1 MSKKKNTAK
10 GAVNNAAPAASS
22 VQPTVNTDK
31 TVTNESNKAEET
43 QQVAAPTVTKEAEK
57 KDPPK
62 QKPVEK
68 QPKPKK
74 DKTPTVIA
82 EEVSTEEAMN
92 VLTKSV
98 GTSAASSG
106 SSTDAKAMLSYVGH
120 QRFTNNEELK
130 KNCPEFYNA
139 INQSINAVWFL
150 GMLGVQQEM
159 AAMNAEGK
167 LQLLVSPEQIMP
179 MQEMAKMFGVELAP
193 AKALPNLQDGQLAI
207 DFTPGGETKIPEELK
222 DDAPLKDDPE
232 LDPKKVGN
240 DPVKIKEALEFLIRK
255 DRNIAI
261 ALVNTIEWY
270 RVLCNENAKSAD
282 EKLELDNRSVS
293 EWMEEIFTIA
303 PPKGMLTGLGRSVY
317 LYTKTQGSPIS
328 AHCLLH
334 GQLKD
339 LWTEEQIASA
349 LKVLLREN
357 FRYNLTS
364 ARGKDGEGKPEV
376 ENPEDDKAIQA
387 TIGNLGSAY
396 VDKLFADLAIEIK
409 PDDADKNQK
418 ELNKKE
424 ARKIIS
430 LVRANY
436 YPGKIEPT
444 TEHLRFAV
452 GKILNWYRSPMDRLA
467 EFEGEIPVL
476 TGEYPPKE
484 AEKTT
489 PVVNEKKK

>member
-22 VQPTVNTDK
+22 AQPAVNTDK
-31 TVTNESNKAEET
+31 TVTNESKKVEET

-68 QPKPKK
+68 QQKPKK

-82 EEVSTEEAMN
+82 EEVSAEEAMN

-98 GTSAASSG
+98 GTSTAASG

-130 KNCPEFYNA
+130 KNYPEYYNA

-167 LQLLVSPEQIMP
+167 LQLLVSPEQVMP

-193 AKALPNLQDGQLAI
+193 AKALPDLKDGQLAI
-207 DFTPGGETKIPEELK
+207 DFTPGGETKVPAELQ
-222 DDAPLKDDPE
+222 DTAPLKEDPE
-232 LDPKKVGN
+232 LDPKKVGK
-240 DPVKIKEALEFLIRK
+240 DPEKIKEALEFLIRK

-261 ALVNTIEWY
+261 SLVNTIEWY
-270 RVLCNENAKSAD
+270 RVLCMENAESAD
-282 EKLELDNRSVS
+282 KKLELDNRSVS

-303 PPKGMLTGLGRSVY
+303 PPKGILTGLGRSVY
-317 LYTKTQGSPIS
+317 LYTKTQSSPVS

-339 LWTEEQIASA
+339 LWSEEQIASA

-357 FRYNLTS
+357 FRYNLEG
-364 ARGKDGEGKPEV
+364 AHGPDGKGKPAV
-376 ENPEDDKAIQA
+376 EKPEDDKAIQA
-387 TIGNLGSAY
+387 TIGALGNSY
-396 VDKLFADLAIEIK
+396 VDKLFEDYDLEIG
-409 PDDADKNQK
+409 PDDKDKNEK
-418 ELNKKE
+418 EYRKKE

-436 YPGKIEPT
+436 FPGKIEPT
-444 TEHLRFAV
+444 REHYRFAV
-452 GKILNWYRSPMDRLA
+452 GKIINWYRSPMDRLA
-467 EFEGEIPVL
+467 EYEGEIPVL

-484 AEKTT
+484 AEKTA
-489 PVVNEKKK
+489 PVVDEKKK

>member
-22 VQPTVNTDK
+22 AQPAVNTDK
-31 TVTNESNKAEET
+31 TVTNESKKAEET
-43 QQVAAPTVTKEAEK
+43 QQVAAPAVTKEAEK

-82 EEVSTEEAMN
+82 EEVSAEDAMVN
-92 VLTKSV
+92 LAKTV
-98 GTSAASSG
+98 GTSASSSG
-106 SSTDAKAMLSYVGH
+106 VSVDAAAMLAYVGH

-130 KNCPEFYNA
+130 KTSPEFYDVC
-139 INQSINAVWFL
+139 NQSINAVWFL

-159 AAMNAEGK
+159 IRMQSEGK
-167 LQLLVSPEQIMP
+167 LRLLVSPEQIMP

-193 AKALPNLQDGQLAI
+193 AKALPDLKDGQLAI
-207 DFTPGGETKIPEELK
+207 DFTPGGETKVPLALQ
-222 DDAPLKDDPE
+222 DAIPLKDDPE
-232 LDPKKVGN
+232 LDPKKVGK
-240 DPVKIKEALEFLIRK
+240 DPEKIKEALEFLIRK

-261 ALVNTIEWY
+261 SLVNTIEWY
-270 RVLCNENAKSAD
+270 RVLCMENAESAD
-282 EKLELDNRSVS
+282 KKLELDNRSVS

-303 PPKGMLTGLGRSVY
+303 PPKGILTGLGRSVY
-317 LYTKTQGSPIS
+317 LYTKTQSSPVS

-339 LWTEEQIASA
+339 LWSEEQIASA

-357 FRYNLTS
+357 FRYNLEG
-364 ARGKDGEGKPEV
+364 AHGPDGNGKPTV
-376 ENPEDDKAIQA
+376 EKPEDDKAIQA
-387 TIGNLGSAY
+387 TIGALGNSY
-396 VDKLFADLAIEIK
+396 VDKLFEDYDLEIG
-409 PDDADKNQK
+409 PDDKDKNEK
-418 ELNKKE
+418 ECRKKE

-436 YPGKIEPT
+436 FPGKIEPT
-444 TEHLRFAV
+444 REHYRFAV
-452 GKILNWYRSPMDRLA
+452 GKIINWYRSPMDRLA
-467 EFEGEIPVL
+467 EYEGEIPVL

-484 AEKTT
+484 AEKTA
-489 PVVNEKKK
+489 PVVDEKKK